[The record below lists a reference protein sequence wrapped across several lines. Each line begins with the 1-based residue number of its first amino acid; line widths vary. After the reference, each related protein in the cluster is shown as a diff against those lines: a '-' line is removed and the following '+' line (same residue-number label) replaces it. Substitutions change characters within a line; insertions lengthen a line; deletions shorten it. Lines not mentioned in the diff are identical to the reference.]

1 VPFLS
6 DFIIVR
12 ATRHLITPDD
22 SLDALRYL
30 LAAPTEEEAEAY
42 AADAG
47 KARALAAER
56 GLATM
61 AGVAMQGDMAC
72 WLSGIQDLM
81 MMCMD
86 APDFVHEYF
95 AIIEDWNRKRMDVI
109 LGQQPD
115 VFIRR
120 GWYENADFWS
130 PALYRE
136 FMFPILKRDAEQVH
150 AAGAKLGY
158 IVSCSSMP
166 LLDMFMEA
174 GVDVLLGID
183 PAQDRMLDLPLMKRK
198 TQGRMALWGGVCG
211 YLTVECGTPDEIR
224 EEVRQAVDVL
234 APGGGFILAPV
245 TNVRADTERAWRN
258 VEAMIDEWKRLCVE
272 TRS

>member
-1 VPFLS
+1 MRPLDGGLRFLE
-6 DFIIVR
+6 I
-12 ATRHLITPDD
+12 AHGLDD
-22 SLDALRYL
+22 
-30 LAAPTEEEAEAY
+30 
-42 AADAG
+42 
-47 KARALAAER
+47 
-56 GLATM
+56 
-61 AGVAMQGDMAC
+61 Q
-72 WLSGIQDLM
+72 
-81 MMCMD
+81 
-86 APDFVHEYF
+86 
-95 AIIEDWNRKRMDVI
+95 
-109 LGQQPD
+109 
-115 VFIRR
+115 
-120 GWYENADFWS
+120 
-130 PALYRE
+130 
-136 FMFPILKRDAEQVH
+136 QVH